1 MDRRLAKSGRFSIH
15 RCLNKFAAV
24 IFLRIYH
31 ANSDNLIKVSDS
43 FTSSSHLEQGDEMA
57 HGSDGL
63 MRPDTTHSMQE
74 PRRPPS
80 PHTDER
86 LNFIGLVL
94 CSVHQFRLAVQVDPD
109 ATEDFSLFYRK
120 YLDDV
125 DVWQLDLRTRLQR
138 SFALEAM
145 AMEGLEDEVELDR
158 EGAVR
163 RFRTALLPVPKER
176 LVEMMAELL
185 ASSLP
190 GRGYDARTRALL
202 HHLKRRLN
210 ISLGLVESMELAV
223 LDQLVRST
231 LHEAQDTS
239 VQQSEERT
247 NRKWLLTGIGAVAGG
262 LAVGLT
268 AGLAAPFVFPALA
281 SAVGLGSV
289 AAFFASA
296 GGIATMSILFG
307 AAGAGLTGY
316 RVTRRYGDV
325 TDFSFVPI
333 NPHRTD
339 SKRPER
345 RLHVSIGI
353 SGWLESEAD
362 VWQPWSL
369 AADRHPASEAYAL
382 QFERGALL
390 GLGRAMAAFLT
401 STAASL
407 AATELLKLTLVAS
420 AVTALM
426 FPVAVL
432 QSGDLIDNPWSV
444 GMVRARL
451 AGQILAD
458 VLRKRVHGHRP
469 VNLYGYS
476 LGALVILACLEELAR
491 EPEGAFGIIENVV
504 LFGLPASTQPS
515 VKWHRYRC
523 LVAGRFIHCYS
534 RSDWILRFLYR
545 GTSLQFDDIAGLV
558 PLKAVHSIESVD
570 FSGLVKGHLDYR
582 EKLPELLELLNI

>member
-1 MDRRLAKSGRFSIH
+1 MAGGH
-15 RCLNKFAAV
+15 G
-24 IFLRIYH
+24 
-31 ANSDNLIKVSDS
+31 ANV
-43 FTSSSHLEQGDEMA
+43 
-57 HGSDGL
+57 
-63 MRPDTTHSMQE
+63 MRPETTKSFQE
-74 PRRPPS
+74 PRRPAS
-80 PHTDER
+80 ASLDDR

-94 CSVHQFRLAVQVDPD
+94 CSVHQFRVAVQVDPE
-109 ATEDFSLFYRK
+109 AAEEFGVFYRK

-125 DVWQLDLRTRLQR
+125 DIWQLDLRTRIQR
-138 SFALEAM
+138 SFNVSTDD
-145 AMEGLEDEVELDR
+145 MEGLEQVIEEDR
-158 EGAVR
+158 EGAIKN
-163 RFRTALLPVPKER
+163 FRMALLGVSKEQ
-176 LVEMMAELL
+176 LIEMMAELL

-210 ISLGLVESMELAV
+210 ISLGQVESMEVAV
-223 LDQLVRST
+223 LEQLVRST
-231 LHEAQDTS
+231 LHEEQDTS

-247 NRKWLLTGIGAVAGG
+247 SRKWLYAGIGAVAGG

-268 AGLAAPFVFPALA
+268 AGLAAPLVFPALA
-281 SAVGLGSV
+281 SAAGLTSM

-316 RVTRRYGDV
+316 RVTRRFGDV

-333 NPHRTD
+333 NPHRTGT
-339 SKRPER
+339 KRPEQ

-353 SGWLESEAD
+353 SGWLQAEED
-362 VWQPWSL
+362 VWQPWTL
-369 AADRHPASEAYAL
+369 AASRHPASEAYAL

-390 GLGRAMAAFLT
+390 SLGRAMAAFIT
-401 STAASL
+401 SAAASL
-407 AATELLKLTLVAS
+407 AATELLKLTIVAS

-476 LGALVILACLEELAR
+476 LGALVILSCLEELAKD
-491 EPEGAFGIIENVV
+491 PDGAFGIIENVV

-534 RSDWILRFLYR
+534 RSDWILGFLYR
-545 GTSLQFDDIAGLV
+545 GASLQFDEIAGLV

-570 FSGLVKGHLDYR
+570 FTGLVKGHLDYR